1 MNTNT
6 LSNLQIEQGVMLIK
20 DQIKSLIILKR
31 ASMDGNEQATNMAM
45 ALKTE
50 IENIVSTFIS
60 THVVV
65 EETET
70 PIVVEETKTPVVVEE
85 TVTPVVVEETE
96 TLDIE
101 ETETLDIEEEEEEE
115 ETSTYVP
122 WVKPA
127 HHKILSLNGMQR
139 FDDNTGNRFG
149 GMLEQR
155 YCEWIDAGRPDIKNG
170 VYSVDV
176 KQDEVEDQDDIIK
189 AECQKMINTLA
200 YIQPIHSLE
209 LEIKYTKDLISEY
222 EAILSF

>member
-31 ASMDGNEQATNMAM
+31 ASMDGNEQATNMAR

-65 EETET
+65 EET
-70 PIVVEETKTPVVVEE
+70 VTPVVVEE
-85 TVTPVVVEETE
+85 TKTPVVVEETE

-101 ETETLDIEEEEEEE
+101 ETETSDIEEEE